1 MYVPKEAEILSF
13 GFRKYS
19 ITEAFTTKP
28 ADRAWIEKIIV
39 GLFNNTLG
47 EGRGV
52 RVVSTLERL
61 AVELTQYAKDNIIV
75 KSLFVSINNFGSNM
89 VYLKMK
95 GVPTSMILKLGW
107 EAIQSGTRYQRDSA
121 KISQLGIELD
131 VRLKDNSPKAQQRA
145 LEIKKELMVLE
156 DSLARNP
163 VVDSIDSGLMPAL
176 VDEVD
181 TQTQQDLFPGL
192 IERNINKGTKRLP
205 KAIKAAGEIAFLTH
219 DTTAYKMLNNAVKM
233 TDFCGRH
240 VLYNYY
246 IKNLKMDKKEAAEK
260 AIAEFINFDIPS
272 HRITE
277 YANQIGLLRFTKYA
291 TRIPLIAAKTIIERP
306 FDAIVSYLF
315 STKFGFDNIYD
326 SVGNL
331 NYKVGTPWSFAWDTT
346 KEIGSLRVV
355 NSILR

>member
-1 MYVPKEAEILSF
+1 
-13 GFRKYS
+13 
-19 ITEAFTTKP
+19 
-28 ADRAWIEKIIV
+28 
-39 GLFNNTLG
+39 
-47 EGRGV
+47 
-52 RVVSTLERL
+52 
-61 AVELTQYAKDNIIV
+61 
-75 KSLFVSINNFGSNM
+75 
-89 VYLKMK
+89 
-95 GVPTSMILKLGW
+95 
-107 EAIQSGTRYQRDSA
+107 
-121 KISQLGIELD
+121 
-131 VRLKDNSPKAQQRA
+131 
-145 LEIKKELMVLE
+145 MVLE

-315 STKFGFDNIYD
+315 STEFVFDNIYD

-331 NYKVGTPWSFAWDTT
+331 NYKVGTPWSFAWNTT